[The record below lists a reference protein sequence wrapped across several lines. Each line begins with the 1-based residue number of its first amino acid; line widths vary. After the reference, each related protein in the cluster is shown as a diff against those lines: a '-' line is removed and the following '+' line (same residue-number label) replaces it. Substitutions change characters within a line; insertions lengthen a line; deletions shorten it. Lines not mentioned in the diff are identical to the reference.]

1 LKDLDA
7 QKKFPACSK
16 TFGQFLNFKAA
27 QEDYK
32 G

>member
-1 LKDLDA
+1 LKNLDA
-7 QKKFPACSK
+7 QKNFQHAQKVLGSFC
-16 TFGQFLNFKAA
+16 NFKAA